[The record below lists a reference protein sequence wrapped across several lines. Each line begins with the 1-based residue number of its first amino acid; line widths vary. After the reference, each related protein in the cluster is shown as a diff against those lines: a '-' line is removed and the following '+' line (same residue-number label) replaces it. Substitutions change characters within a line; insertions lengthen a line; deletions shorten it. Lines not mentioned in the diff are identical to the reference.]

1 MKKAMKNSDS
11 YWQHKARQFS
21 DLYAGQ
27 PFTGIPSRIVARF
40 LKDRTETLQRLLPKT
55 SIRHV
60 LDVGCGSG
68 VHMKL
73 LAPRVRTVAGIDSS
87 LQMLIF
93 ARRTL
98 TRSAKK
104 NWRLIH
110 ADASAI
116 PFPPHTFDCIIAMG
130 LLDYVTSPLQ
140 VLRECRRV
148 MTARGVLVASMPKKP
163 SIFSLLRSPVGDSI
177 KRGIFHLP
185 PVDHAVTKK
194 ELLLLFQT
202 VGFRVVT
209 LTSVWSAM
217 WMVKARL

>member
-1 MKKAMKNSDS
+1 MKTKVIGENDYYARIKALNIS
-11 YWQHKARQFS
+11 H
-21 DLYAGQ
+21 YAGE
-27 PFTGIPSRIVARF
+27 VAYYKQASLRGVE
-40 LKDRTETLQRLLPKT
+40 KKLLS
-55 SIRHV
+55 SIHKGSKI

-87 LQMLIF
+87 RQMLIF